1 MPVTARG
8 SKFQANVCVNGIR
21 RRKSFDTKADAE
33 LYELQVRQALLL
45 GKQDP
50 EEAFKKAEKI
60 TLRTAAERCYKMN
73 WIGSKSES
81 MQAKMM
87 NVLYREI
94 GENREIKTITSRVL
108 EDYVLE
114 LKTNRKSNGTINRR
128 LACLSKILKTAH
140 RSGYIEAMPF
150 VPRQKEGQ
158 NRMRWLTWEEEDAIL
173 ATLDQWGLAKLKD
186 AFIVSIDTGIRAGE
200 MNELTPKDILKE
212 GLHIPV
218 SKSGIPRVV
227 PLTERAR
234 AVLTSRS
241 SYTGKDARLFEGSR
255 LWYRDQ
261 WERVKTHLGLED
273 VVWHTL
279 RHTTCSRL
287 IQGGLPLTHAKEWMG
302 HKAIQTTLRYA
313 HLAPSHLDS
322 GLSLLNRD
330 SVAGVVA

>member
-1 MPVTARG
+1 MPVVSRG
-8 SKFQANVCVNGIR
+8 SKFQANVCVNGVR
-21 RRKSFDTKADAE
+21 RRKSFDSKAEAE

-45 GKQDP
+45 GKDDP
-50 EEAFKKAEKI
+50 DEVFKKAERI
-60 TLRTAAERCYKMN
+60 TLKTAAERCYKMN
-73 WIGSKSES
+73 WVGSKSES

-87 NVLYREI
+87 NVLYREL
-94 GENREIKTITSRVL
+94 GEKTEIKTITSRVL

-114 LKTNRKSNGTINRR
+114 LKANRKSNGTINRR

-140 RSGYIEAMPF
+140 RSGYIESMPF
-150 VPRQKEGQ
+150 IPRQKEGQ
-158 NRMRWLTWEEEDAIL
+158 NRMRWLSWDEEDAIL
-173 ATLDQWGLAKLKD
+173 ATLDQWGLAKLRD
-186 AFIVSIDTGIRAGE
+186 AFVVSIDTGIRAGE
-200 MNELTPKDILKE
+200 MNEITPKHILKE

-234 AVLTSRS
+234 VVLVSRAANL
-241 SYTGKDARLFEGSR
+241 GKDERLFDGSR

-261 WERVKTHLGLED
+261 WERVKTHLGLDD

-313 HLAPSHLDS
+313 HLAPSHLDG

-330 SVAGVVA
+330 SVAEVVA